1 MMETPEPT
9 RSIAPQL
16 VMGLLIIV
24 IGVLF
29 TLENVGLLDA
39 HDYLRFWPVGLV
51 AIGLVKL
58 WQGGG
63 GGAGSGFVFVFAG
76 VWLLLESMGI
86 VTISLWNLW
95 PMLFVFVGG
104 AMVWRGL
111 FGRPAQG
118 APADSHSTVSAMA
131 VLAGVNRRSNSKT
144 FRGGDLTAV
153 MGGCQIDLRQAT
165 MEGEA
170 VIDVFAMWGG
180 IEIKVPENWSVSG
193 RVTPI
198 LGGYRGQ
205 DAPGA
210 RGHQPA
216 AARARLR
223 DHGRRRNQELTPADA
238 SDPGARQ
245 PPCAVSR
252 ASGRSSACCWP
263 RCSLARAALR
273 ATRALGDRRSAGAR
287 VRVLLPLRVV
297 RFAQHA
303 ARADRRRPSGRD
315 CSDVLDHF
323 ERPVAGSCTRL
334 ARAPCARER
343 TGIGRCVRGGAH
355 AAVRLR
361 RAALPAF
368 PCGQLPAGRV
378 RTLARGGAERPGGAG
393 ARPRGGTAIA
403 AHPDRSAFSV
413 QQPALDQRAH
423 HRAIRRRHGAC
434 ACCSAIFFAT
444 AWRLD
449 RRIALR
455 SPGSCSWP
463 SAFWK
468 SNGSDLAIGCK

>member
-1 MMETPEPT
+1 MMGMPGRT

-198 LGGYRGQ
+198 LGGYE
-205 DAPGA
+205 DKTHPAPEA
-210 RGHQPA
+210 TNQ
-216 AARARLR
+216 RL
-223 DHGRRRNQELTPADA
+223 L
-238 SDPGARQ
+238 
-245 PPCAVSR
+245 
-252 ASGRSSACCWP
+252 
-263 RCSLARAALR
+263 
-273 ATRALGDRRSAGAR
+273 
-287 VRVLLPLRVV
+287 
-297 RFAQHA
+297 
-303 ARADRRRPSGRD
+303 
-315 CSDVLDHF
+315 
-323 ERPVAGSCTRL
+323 
-334 ARAPCARER
+334 
-343 TGIGRCVRGGAH
+343 VRGF
-355 AAVRLR
+355 VIM
-361 RAALPAF
+361 
-368 PCGQLPAGRV
+368 
-378 RTLARGGAERPGGAG
+378 GGVE
-393 ARPRGGTAIA
+393 I
-403 AHPDRSAFSV
+403 
-413 QQPALDQRAH
+413 
-423 HRAIRRRHGAC
+423 
-434 ACCSAIFFAT
+434 
-444 AWRLD
+444 
-449 RRIALR
+449 
-455 SPGSCSWP
+455 
-463 SAFWK
+463 K
-468 SNGSDLAIGCK
+468 N